1 MREFLPATDAGA
13 FAEQLLGAPLWD
25 HQLDLVRSPARY
37 RVVCAGRQVG
47 KSRAMAVAALH
58 EATTKRGAVVL
69 LVSAGE
75 VASRRLLEE
84 IAALAAGSPLLRGSV
99 LDETKSELTLSNG
112 ARILSVPASIRQ
124 IRGWAVDLLI
134 LDEAAFVDPE
144 VWRAAEPAIIARPGS
159 RVILASTPW
168 GSPEH
173 FFRML
178 WRRGLD
184 RPDGMVAAWHW
195 PSTLSPL
202 VDEELVEHWR
212 ATWPE
217 HTFRTE
223 VLAEWADGAGAYFS
237 EAELEAAVDDVVPV
251 ALDTAWK
258 LGEVWGGVDW
268 AFARDANTLAVL
280 GVRGR
285 LRDGSPVL
293 EVCHVEER
301 FGMPYGQWLDLLV
314 SVTRGAGRNPSHG
327 FAWGALAAET
337 NGVGAY
343 PTQELSARLDGAGLL
358 DVVVPVATTSRTKEQ
373 AFGELRVL
381 MATGRLVLPRDPR
394 LLRQLRALEFEQ
406 QPAGGLR
413 IAVPES
419 RGHDD
424 LAMALALAVTGMR
437 TAAAR
442 PRGGIV
448 PLG

>member
-124 IRGWAVDLLI
+124 IRGWAVDLLV

-144 VWRAAEPAIIARPGS
+144 IWRAAEPAIIARPGS

-173 FFRML
+173 FFRAL
-178 WRRGLD
+178 WRHGID

-223 VLAEWADGAGAYFS
+223 VLAEWADAVGTYFT
-237 EAELEAAVDDVVPV
+237 EAELEAAVADVPPV
-251 ALDTAWK
+251 DLATAWQ
-258 LGEVWGGVDW
+258 LGRVAGGVDW
-268 AFARDANTLAVL
+268 AFARDANTLAVIRED
-280 GVRGR
+280 GGR
-285 LRDGSPVL
+285 LV
-293 EVCHVEER
+293 VCHLEER
-301 FGMPYGQWLDLLV
+301 FSMPYAEWLDMLAEL
-314 SVTRGAGRNPSHG
+314 TLGAGGNPRAG
-327 FAWGALAAET
+327 FRWASLAAET

-343 PTQELSARLDGAGLL
+343 PTQELTARLEAAGLY
-358 DVVVPVATTSRTKEQ
+358 DVVVPVATTSRTKET
-373 AFGELRVL
+373 AFGELRAL
-381 MATGRLVLPRDPR
+381 MASGRLVLPRDPR

-424 LAMALALAVTGMR
+424 LAMALALAITGLR
-437 TAAAR
+437 TAQAGHREATA
-442 PRGGIV
+442 IV
-448 PLG
+448 ALDR